1 MADENKPL
9 GILGWFP
16 WGTQDLPGWR
26 FDVITL
32 LAIIGESA
40 IQEHVQTITAST
52 LCLLPRIIPAPQ
64 ALLRPQ
70 RPPRL
75 PEVDAK
81 MVGVYSGVVLDTVG
95 FFANIIH
102 PLHEMKPFEFKVLEI
117 KHKELEGQVS
127 FGGRK
132 KAPWWKFWARKTSKA
147 TIMTSSSIEDDAQTS
162 VERVSPEEDQ
172 AASTNNHTHKR
183 KPSFQVDLERGAS
196 CSKEDHPV
204 GPPKRAPTT
213 VEKITDIITNPT
225 MVKSDE
231 RYSVPPAVYSPTH
244 VLSVFSC
251 LLTVCIIAAARYW
264 EDGTAILAIALISF
278 ASSIVCYASWWQP
291 MLMQRRKGNKVPKG
305 DVVIRTRE
313 GAFIVIR
320 CTEEVARE
328 LYSGTVECQY
338 VSHKFHRAYMGL
350 GMVLLMVSIVL
361 LGNCGWNSQAFI
373 GGSYILLNGLYWV
386 MGLLPPKYFWDLSR
400 YEVQTKTPTDAEK
413 AHEEDP
419 SFTRTMWFAVR
430 ETRHGAWVERSGAM
444 PRTDEWKQWLN
455 EAVMKSCEP
464 GGHGWD
470 AVARKDKIMEDALK
484 QRSPAAA
491 SSALDT
497 IDEAAQQA
505 PLDQVQSI
513 RRRDTGLQGT
523 GHMGPVWAPDCLF
536 SIMSRSQR
544 KARKWHRVAF
554 GDGVSCPFPHPDCV
568 QDRSKSA
575 VELEMAGEGR
585 LPSEAGLW
593 GVGGAVP
600 WRFSRLSI
608 ITDVQ
613 SINHKPLGIG
623 AIFEG
628 TRTFS

>member
-1 MADENKPL
+1 MADEYKPS
-9 GILGWFP
+9 GVLGWFP

-40 IQEHVQTITAST
+40 IQEHIQTITAST

-102 PLHEMKPFEFKVLEI
+102 PLDEMKPFEFKVLEI
-117 KHKELEGQVS
+117 KHKEAESPKIS
-127 FGGRK
+127 FSGRK
-132 KAPWWKFWARKTSKA
+132 GGPWWKFWDSSNKSKI
-147 TIMTSSSIEDDAQTS
+147 TMLEGVDGQTK
-162 VERVSPEEDQ
+162 VERVSPEDDM
-172 AASTNNHTHKR
+172 AMSTNNNNNNNNGTKHIKR
-183 KPSFQVDLERGAS
+183 PSFQVDLERGAS
-196 CSKEDHPV
+196 ADDSTHNQP

-231 RYSVPPAVYSPTH
+231 RYSVPPAMYSPTH
-244 VLSVFSC
+244 ILSIFSC
-251 LLTVCIIAAARYW
+251 LLTIGIIAAARYW
-264 EDGTAILAIALISF
+264 KDGTAILAIALISIS
-278 ASSIVCYASWWQP
+278 SSIVCYASWWQP

-328 LYSGTVECQY
+328 LYAGTVECQY

-350 GMVLLMVSIVL
+350 GMVLLMVAIVL

-400 YEVQTKTPTDAEK
+400 YVVENKTPRDAVK

-419 SFTRTMWFAVR
+419 SFTRTMWFAIR
-430 ETRHGAWVERSGAM
+430 ETKHGAWVERSGAM

-455 EAVMKSCEP
+455 EAVTKSCEEP
-464 GGHGWD
+464 NGHRWD
-470 AVARKDKIMEDALK
+470 AVRRKDEIMEAALK

-491 SSALDT
+491 VSTSMET

-505 PLDQVQSI
+505 PLDQVQHTI
-513 RRRDTGLQGT
+513 RRRETGL
-523 GHMGPVWAPDCLF
+523 
-536 SIMSRSQR
+536 
-544 KARKWHRVAF
+544 
-554 GDGVSCPFPHPDCV
+554 
-568 QDRSKSA
+568 
-575 VELEMAGEGR
+575 
-585 LPSEAGLW
+585 
-593 GVGGAVP
+593 
-600 WRFSRLSI
+600 
-608 ITDVQ
+608 
-613 SINHKPLGIG
+613 
-623 AIFEG
+623 
-628 TRTFS
+628 